1 MVTIDTQVDT
11 LDGQPLEIP
20 GTSAA
25 VPGIVALAAAF
36 RDAGRPVV
44 HVVRLYRRDGSNVD
58 ICRRSM
64 VEAGAEILA
73 PGSSGSQLA
82 PEIVDQTSFELEAD
96 ELLEGR
102 LQQVGPGEV
111 VIYKPRWG
119 AFYET
124 PLDDHLRRQD
134 VSTIV
139 FCGCNFPN
147 CPRASIYEASERDFR
162 VVLAEDAVSGLYG
175 KGRDELESIGVRLMS
190 TAEVVESVAG
200 PAPSKGIGHGACH
213 WPTPAWR
220 DKRKAAY
227 AAALHAKH
235 ERSSG
240 PGSSR
245 KVAARQPRRED
256 AETRR
261 RRRPKRRSRRMRWAA
276 LWPEAAITPPPGWVP
291 APHR

>member
-1 MVTIDTQVDT
+1 MDYLAPNWNSSALVTIDSQVDT

-25 VPGIVALAAAF
+25 VSQIVALAAAF
-36 RDAGRPVV
+36 RGAGRPIV

-64 VEAGAEILA
+64 VEAGAESLA
-73 PGSSGSQLA
+73 PGSRGSQLA
-82 PEIVDQTSFELEAD
+82 PEIVEHPSFELEAE

-124 PLDDHLRRQD
+124 PLDDHLRRQG

-147 CPRASIYEASERDFR
+147 CPRASVYEASERDFR

-190 TAEVVESVAG
+190 TAEVVESVAD
-200 PAPSKGIGHGACH
+200 PAPSKA
-213 WPTPAWR
+213 
-220 DKRKAAY
+220 
-227 AAALHAKH
+227 
-235 ERSSG
+235 
-240 PGSSR
+240 
-245 KVAARQPRRED
+245 
-256 AETRR
+256 
-261 RRRPKRRSRRMRWAA
+261 
-276 LWPEAAITPPPGWVP
+276 
-291 APHR
+291 

>member
-1 MVTIDTQVDT
+1 MDYLAPDWNSSALITIDTQVDT

-25 VPGIVALAAAF
+25 VPQIMALAAAF
-36 RDAGRPVV
+36 RDAGRPIV

-58 ICRRSM
+58 ICRRSK

-73 PGSSGSQLA
+73 PESSGSQIA
-82 PEIVDQTSFELEAD
+82 PGIVEHPSFELEAD

-124 PLDDHLRRQD
+124 PLDHHLRRKG

-162 VVLAEDAVSGLYG
+162 VVLAEDAVSGLYD

-190 TAEVVESVAG
+190 SAEVVGSVAH
-200 PAPSKGIGHGACH
+200 PAPIG
-213 WPTPAWR
+213 
-220 DKRKAAY
+220 KA
-227 AAALHAKH
+227 
-235 ERSSG
+235 
-240 PGSSR
+240 
-245 KVAARQPRRED
+245 
-256 AETRR
+256 
-261 RRRPKRRSRRMRWAA
+261 
-276 LWPEAAITPPPGWVP
+276 
-291 APHR
+291 

>member
-1 MVTIDTQVDT
+1 MDYLAPDWSSSALVTIDTQVDT

-25 VPGIVALAAAF
+25 VPQIVALAAAF
-36 RDAGRPVV
+36 RGARRPIV

-58 ICRRSM
+58 ICRRSV

-82 PEIVDQTSFELEAD
+82 PEIVERPSFELEAD

-124 PLDDHLRRQD
+124 PLDDHLRRQG

-147 CPRASIYEASERDFR
+147 CPRTSIYEASERDFR

-175 KGRDELESIGVRLMS
+175 KGRDELESIGVQLMS
-190 TAEVVESVAG
+190 TAEVVESVAD
-200 PAPSKGIGHGACH
+200 PAPSKA
-213 WPTPAWR
+213 
-220 DKRKAAY
+220 
-227 AAALHAKH
+227 
-235 ERSSG
+235 
-240 PGSSR
+240 
-245 KVAARQPRRED
+245 
-256 AETRR
+256 
-261 RRRPKRRSRRMRWAA
+261 
-276 LWPEAAITPPPGWVP
+276 
-291 APHR
+291 

>member
-1 MVTIDTQVDT
+1 MDYLAPDWNSSALVTIDTQVDT

-25 VPGIVALAAAF
+25 VPQITALAAAF
-36 RDAGRPVV
+36 RGAGRPIV

-82 PEIVDQTSFELEAD
+82 PEIVERPSFELEAD

-124 PLDDHLRRQD
+124 PLDDHLRRHG

-147 CPRASIYEASERDFR
+147 CPRTSIYEASERDFR
-162 VVLAEDAVSGLYG
+162 VVLAEDAVSGLYD
-175 KGRDELESIGVRLMS
+175 KGRDELESIGVQLMS
-190 TAEVVESVAG
+190 TAEVVESVADPG
-200 PAPSKGIGHGACH
+200 PSKA
-213 WPTPAWR
+213 
-220 DKRKAAY
+220 
-227 AAALHAKH
+227 
-235 ERSSG
+235 
-240 PGSSR
+240 
-245 KVAARQPRRED
+245 
-256 AETRR
+256 
-261 RRRPKRRSRRMRWAA
+261 
-276 LWPEAAITPPPGWVP
+276 
-291 APHR
+291 